1 MGASVG
7 VGGLIVGTSMLVV
20 LALAVNA
27 IDLRLESSLETIE
40 SANEPLPTFSIDN
53 ADIALGAVTSLQID
67 SPGTGYTNGTL
78 SATGGGGSGFS
89 GTFVVNPSTGEIISV
104 TITDHG
110 DYSSDPTIVIDGPQ
124 PGALGGQIS
133 VAARTTVVDVNI
145 TNTGTV
151 IVPID
156 EVWMFL
162 DGDNPRNLDSLAPIA
177 ESRTIFPG
185 DTVGIEW
192 RSLGN
197 NAFDV
202 VALSSKG
209 FNTARTLV

>member
-27 IDLRLESSLETIE
+27 IDLRMETSLETIE
-40 SANEPLPTFSIDN
+40 SANEPLPAFTIDN
-53 ADIALGAVTSLQID
+53 ADLALGAILNLQID
-67 SPGTGYTNGTL
+67 DGGTGYVDGTL

-89 GTFVVNPSTGEIISV
+89 GTFTVDANGTIIDAV
-104 TITDHG
+104 ITNRG

-124 PGALGGQIS
+124 PTGVNASIS
-133 VAARTTVVDVNI
+133 ITGRITLVYANI
-145 TNTGTV
+145 TNTGPA

-156 EVWMFL
+156 EVWLFL
-162 DGDNPRNLDSLAPIA
+162 DGNIAENLANIGPIA
-177 ESRTIFPG
+177 DSDNIYPS

-192 RSLGN
+192 RNIPSN
-197 NAFDV
+197 VYETIAMSTN
-202 VALSSKG
+202 G
-209 FNTARTLV
+209 FNTARAVV